1 MDEVLHSL
9 VGVVVVALEQ
19 FTFFLFLE
27 YVVGGSGGVDDSDD
41 LTQWNEFHH
50 FNNSKSKYYESMLW
64 ARSGH
69 MSQY

>member
-27 YVVGGSGGVDDSDD
+27 CVVGGSGGVDDSDD
-41 LTQWNEFHH
+41 LTQ
-50 FNNSKSKYYESMLW
+50 
-64 ARSGH
+64 
-69 MSQY
+69 